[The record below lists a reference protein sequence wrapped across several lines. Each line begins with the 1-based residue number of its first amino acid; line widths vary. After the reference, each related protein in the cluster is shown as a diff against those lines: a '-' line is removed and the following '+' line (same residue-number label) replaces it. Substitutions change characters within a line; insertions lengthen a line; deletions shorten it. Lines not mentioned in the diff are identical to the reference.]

1 MILYKTRSKFFQSF
15 GFPHRLKNKKFKFTS
30 PVSPNKNIKTKNSL
44 TGSGK
49 RKGKRTKLWSDQF
62 KTPKPKWFNEL
73 DKQFRQYKF
82 LKNKWM
88 QRQETKDDQI
98 PGDSFEKD
106 LRDFDFRSL
115 KKLCDKY
122 IDLLDIEFRIATTY
136 RIEFEIDKKRK
147 KIRYELYQINQLMHP
162 EGRP

>member
-1 MILYKTRSKFFQSF
+1 MYKARSKFFQSF
-15 GFPHRLKNKKFKFTS
+15 GFPYRLKNKKFKFTS
-30 PVSPNKNIKTKNSL
+30 PVSPNKNIKTRNSL
-44 TGSGK
+44 TESGK

-62 KTPKPKWFNEL
+62 KTPKPEWFNEL
-73 DKQFRQYKF
+73 DKQFWQYKF

-98 PGDSFEKD
+98 PGDYFEKD

-122 IDLLDIEFRIATTY
+122 IDFLDIEFRMATTY
-136 RIEFEIDKKRK
+136 RIEFGIDKKRK
-147 KIRYELYQINQLMHP
+147 KIRYELYQINQLRNKT
-162 EGRP
+162 G